1 MVGTAVAMA
10 LIYVRVL
17 PGTFH
22 GPLWPPSRWFFNDFY
37 RVVLLLFLALCGVP
51 LYSITLPLN
60 GDALKRAQ
68 RRVGRT
74 KPFVLVLAI
83 AVLGFTWWGTAVDP
97 WLRT

>member
-1 MVGTAVAMA
+1 MVGIAAALA

-22 GPLWPPSRWFFNDFY
+22 GPLWPPSEWGTTDFY
-37 RVVLLLFLALCGVP
+37 RMLLMVFLALCGVL
-51 LYSITLPLN
+51 LYSITRPLL
-60 GDALKRAQ
+60 GDALERAQ

-74 KPFVLVLAI
+74 KRIVLLLTI
-83 AVLGFTWWGTAVDP
+83 AVLWFVWWGTAVDP